1 MTSICF
7 WSRVWISSSP
17 SAWNFPDYWASEQ
30 NPSPVLGMVNLF
42 WGGWNAE
49 NSIWFG
55 FVSRLFFFST
65 TYWLF
70 FLSLFLLLNYF
81 WNFVCLL
88 YCTVVIMHAVL
99 LSLPIFIP
107 DGLCC
112 SFVLIKMPL
121 FPFLIRFFLV
131 SDPYYWQL
139 LMHPVFILHSLSFPW
154 AGILCYRVYSST
166 ITASPPL
173 NCILGRF

>member
-1 MTSICF
+1 MNFFQSFCLEFPWLLSLRTKF
-7 WSRVWISSSP
+7 ISSTRYGKS
-17 SAWNFPDYWASEQ
+17 
-30 NPSPVLGMVNLF
+30 VLGRLKCR
-42 WGGWNAE
+42 E
-49 NSIWFG
+49 QHLIWFCFP
-55 FVSRLFFFST
+55 FVLLQHYVLT
-65 TYWLF
+65 F

-112 SFVLIKMPL
+112 SFVLIKMPM